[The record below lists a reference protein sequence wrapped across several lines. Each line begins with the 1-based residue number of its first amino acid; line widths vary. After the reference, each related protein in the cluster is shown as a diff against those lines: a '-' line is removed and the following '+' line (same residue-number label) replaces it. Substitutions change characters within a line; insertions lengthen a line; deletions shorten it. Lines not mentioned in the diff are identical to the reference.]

1 MRWFWIDCF
10 TEFVSRTRATAI
22 KNVTLSEP
30 HVVDYVP
37 SFSQLSQSLVVEGI
51 AQTGGL
57 LVGQAKNF
65 EARVVLAKLAK
76 ARFLRPALP
85 GDTLTYNVAIQS
97 LQPDGAIV
105 SGTSHIGDELQAEI
119 DIMFACLDDRFQGV
133 ELFEPAAFLRLL
145 RSMKIFEVG
154 VNEDGSKI
162 EVPPH
167 LLEAEQQSFPST
179 PVSS

>member
-10 TEFVSRTRATAI
+10 TEFVSRQRATAI

-37 SFSQLSQSLVVEGI
+37 SFGQLAQSLVVEGI

-76 ARFLRPALP
+76 AKFYRPALP
-85 GDTLTYNVAIQS
+85 GETLTYNVTIQS
-97 LQPDGAIV
+97 LQNDGAIV
-105 SGTSHIGDELQAEI
+105 TATSHIGEELQAEV

-145 RSMKIFEVG
+145 RTMKIFEVG
-154 VNEDGSKI
+154 VNDDGSPI

-167 LLEAEQQSFPST
+167 LLEAEQKSFPQ
-179 PVSS
+179 PAASS

>member
-1 MRWFWIDCF
+1 M
-10 TEFVSRTRATAI
+10 TER
-22 KNVTLSEP
+22 
-30 HVVDYVP
+30 
-37 SFSQLSQSLVVEGI
+37 
-51 AQTGGL
+51 
-57 LVGQAKNF
+57 
-65 EARVVLAKLAK
+65 
-76 ARFLRPALP
+76 LRPALAPPRGRCAGP
-85 GDTLTYNVAIQS
+85 GPITAVLRPGTPLPVTYDVTIQS

-105 SGTSHIGDELQAEI
+105 SGKSHIGDELQAEI

-167 LLEAEQQSFPST
+167 LLEAEQQSFPAT
-179 PVSS
+179 PVNS